1 MDPIYTVIIA
11 ILAVLAVSGLF
22 VGVTNDAVNFLN
34 SAIGSKAAPRRV
46 ILIVA
51 SIGILVGTL
60 TSSGMMEVARN
71 GMFDPGMFSFHEV
84 ILLYLSVMFA
94 NIILLDLYNS
104 WGLPTSTTVSLIFC
118 LLGAA
123 IAVSTFK
130 IARTDEEGEV
140 GRNVLVERIHRHR
153 GVAGVA
159 GDPEGVPAGDRY
171 ADEVHQ
177 IVSGE
182 GEREGEGAAQD
193 RDAQDVDLETLDEE
207 EDEAAYQPAD
217 Q

>member
-130 IARTDEEGEV
+130 IAGSDALSMGDLGEFIHTGRAFGIVAAILLSVVIALTV
-140 GRNVLVERIHRHR
+140 GTAVM
-153 GVAGVA
+153 
-159 GDPEGVPAGDRY
+159 Y
-171 ADEVHQ
+171 
-177 IVSGE
+177 VSRLIFSFVT
-182 GEREGEGAAQD
+182 RE
-193 RDAQDVDLETLDEE
+193 
-207 EDEAAYQPAD
+207 P
-217 Q
+217 

>member
-123 IAVSTFK
+123 IAVSTL
-130 IARTDEEGEV
+130 RS
-140 GRNVLVERIHRHR
+140 
-153 GVAGVA
+153 
-159 GDPEGVPAGDRY
+159 PAAKHFRWETW
-171 ADEVHQ
+171 ASSSTRAVH
-177 IVSGE
+177 SASS
-182 GEREGEGAAQD
+182 R
-193 RDAQDVDLETLDEE
+193 RSCSRWSSR
-207 EDEAAYQPAD
+207 
-217 Q
+217 